1 MGVLVL
7 TFIICKQH
15 TITCID
21 LLDERKNPK
30 WNKNV
35 DRYIH
40 IFLETKFPINLSL
53 VEYCLIKNQVITEK
67 LEVNPR
73 RNLRVFLTRSYFL
86 RQWHFGK
93 SKFCYGTSKYLSTLI
108 IPQQRSAQDSSL
120 FSNFISDNLILS
132 VCTS

>member
-30 WNKNV
+30 QNKNV

-93 SKFCYGTSKYLSTLI
+93 SKFCYGISKYLSTLI